1 MERQSSRIYF
11 QGHYHKDIYF
21 QGHYHKAMYLTD
33 SAGNATLVWEK
44 IRGTPPARISLI
56 ESIGDRYYGIGSI
69 KGGYYGWGDLFEA
82 DSPYGL
88 ILAERSGRR
97 DQVIIIREPDGI
109 IALGGMNFNET
120 FDSLSGDRHY
130 NVDFIPSVGSR
141 LDLSGTTVPGMD
153 RIYRIG
159 ETVIRYKN
167 GGSTIYGHYMEAGND
182 TKIGFHL
189 QHRSMGG
196 QYTRR
201 DITVTDSRVRMTVSG
216 TFVHCGKVFLN
227 AGYRTKHEGIAV
239 PFVILD
245 EGGDRAEVVEMGL
258 SAVQEQYVRDV
269 LAARH
274 LDRYPPSYIV
284 SVTDVS
290 LSVPAESGIRYPF
303 YDFGRGEMSRVISIG
318 VRISVTI
325 RQTGGEETRTSISDT
340 SAILKAD
347 LDFDRMCV
355 SGVRVLEGRWGYND
369 DYNLMEHGSH
379 RLWFRRRKPGG
390 DMPEC
395 RFLVYEDGKERH
407 EMELERR
414 DELLGG
420 AYRSLYYVDSN
431 PFSCFFAHDGY
442 LYFGLH
448 GWEDYFARIDTSENT
463 YVEVEKNI
471 FVKGG

>member
-11 QGHYHKDIYF
+11 QGKYHKDIYF

-33 SAGNATLVWEK
+33 SGGDATLVWEK
-44 IRGTPPARISLI
+44 ISGTPPSRITLI

-69 KGGYYGWGDLFEA
+69 KGGVYGHGDLFEGA
-82 DSPYGL
+82 SPYGL
-88 ILAERSGRR
+88 ILAVRSGRS
-97 DQVIIIREPDGI
+97 DGVILIREAEGI
-109 IALGGMNFNET
+109 MAVGGMRFNEV
-120 FDSLSGDRHY
+120 FDNLSNDRRYH
-130 NVDFIPSVGSR
+130 VDFIPSMGSR
-141 LDLSGTTVPGMD
+141 LDLSGTAVADMD
-153 RIYRIG
+153 RLYRIG

-167 GGSTIYGHYMEAGND
+167 GDSTIYGYYLGGSND
-182 TKIGFHL
+182 PEIGFHL
-189 QHRSMGG
+189 QHRSAGG
-196 QYTRR
+196 RYTRR
-201 DITVTDSRVRMTVSG
+201 DITTTDSRLRMTVSG
-216 TFVHCGKVFLN
+216 TFIHCGKVFLN

-245 EGGDRAEVVEMGL
+245 EGGDRAEVIEMGL

-269 LAARH
+269 LADRH

-290 LSVPAESGIRYPF
+290 LSVPAESGIRYPI
-303 YDFGRGEMSRVISIG
+303 YDFGRGEMSRIINIG
-318 VRISVTI
+318 ARISVTI
-325 RQTGGEETRTSISDT
+325 RQMGEEETRTSISNT
-340 SAILKAD
+340 SAILKVD

-395 RFLVYEDGKERH
+395 RYLVYEDGKTQH

-442 LYFGLH
+442 LYFGLY
-448 GWEDYFARIDTSENT
+448 GWEDYFARIDVSENT
-463 YVEVEKNI
+463 YMEIDKDT

>member
-1 MERQSSRIYF
+1 MGRQSARLYF
-11 QGHYHKDIYF
+11 QGKDHKDIYF
-21 QGHYHKAMYLTD
+21 RGNYHYQMYLSD
-33 SAGNATLVWEK
+33 EEGNLTLVWEK
-44 IRGTPPARISLI
+44 LRGTPPARISLI

-69 KGGYYGWGDLFEA
+69 KGGYYGWGDLFEGT
-82 DSPYGL
+82 SPCEL

-97 DQVIIIREPDGI
+97 DSVILIREPEGI
-109 IALGGMNFNET
+109 MAVGSMNFKET
-120 FDSLSGDRHY
+120 FDSLSSDRHY
-130 NVDFIPSVGSR
+130 NVDFIPSMGSR

-153 RIYRIG
+153 RLYRIG
-159 ETVIRYKN
+159 ETVIQYKS
-167 GGSTIYGHYMEAGND
+167 GDSTIYGHYLGAKND
-182 TKIGFHL
+182 VRIGFHI
-189 QHRSMGG
+189 QYRDTKGR
-196 QYTRR
+196 YTRR
-201 DITVTDSRVRMTVSG
+201 DITVTDSRLRMTVSS
-216 TFVHCGKVFLN
+216 TFMHCGKIFLN

-245 EGGDRAEVVEMGL
+245 EEGNRAEVVEMGL

-290 LSVPAESGIRYPF
+290 LSVPAESANRYPF
-303 YDFGRGEMSRVISIG
+303 YDFGREEMSRVISIG
-318 VRISVTI
+318 ARISVTI
-325 RQTGGEETRTSISDT
+325 RQTGEEETRTSTADM

-395 RFLVYEDGKERH
+395 RYLVYEDGKARH

-420 AYRSLYYVDSN
+420 AFRSLYYVDSN

-442 LYFGLH
+442 LYFGLY
-448 GWEDYFARIDTSENT
+448 GWEDYFAKIDVSENT
-463 YVEVEKNI
+463 YMEIEKNT